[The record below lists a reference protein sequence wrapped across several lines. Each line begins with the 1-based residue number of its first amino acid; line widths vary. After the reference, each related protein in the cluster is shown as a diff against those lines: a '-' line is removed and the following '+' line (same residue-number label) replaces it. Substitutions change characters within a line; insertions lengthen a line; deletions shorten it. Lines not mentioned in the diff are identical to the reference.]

1 MLEVIKRAF
10 RDSVR
15 LLVSSW
21 RNIIRSIVLWAGSFV
36 LLFFF
41 GDEENIAQEVSRIF
55 LYVVAGALFVVIPTF
70 LWNLWLAPYRIMQE
84 CLDDAIKNNQLSNTE
99 IPRGV
104 DLADYSHHKNVLL
117 YEAAC
122 LWVEVEPHHPVRHPR
137 AKAKLSLLKSAIRGG
152 ELVCYWENDFVR
164 VMNAI
169 SGGKPRS
176 PDNRQQVTLVAL
188 RRYADR
194 IGELPEFLREV
205 QLPPEL
211 PALDETE

>member
-1 MLEVIKRAF
+1 MLDVIKRAF

-41 GDEENIAQEVSRIF
+41 GDEENIAQEVSRVF

-84 CLDDAIKNNQLSNTE
+84 CLDDAIKNNQLSNTA

-104 DLADYSHHKNVLL
+104 DLADYRHHKNVLL

-122 LWVEVEPHHPVRHPR
+122 LWVEVEPHHPVSTPR
-137 AKAKLSLLKSAIRGG
+137 PK
-152 ELVCYWENDFVR
+152 
-164 VMNAI
+164 
-169 SGGKPRS
+169 RS
-176 PDNRQQVTLVAL
+176 
-188 RRYADR
+188 
-194 IGELPEFLREV
+194 
-205 QLPPEL
+205 
-211 PALDETE
+211 